1 MIKTPHVEDILPLI
15 DNDTWFFVDL
25 DNCMFEAA
33 QALGHANWFYDEV
46 QRRVQNGM
54 TRDEAIRDAYPAW
67 IETQKICSVKPLEE
81 NFIPILSM
89 LQEKGIVMMGLTH
102 RQPLVADA
110 TIRQVNSLGFDF
122 SKTSPPLQN
131 EFVSSSQTPSI
142 YSQGI
147 LFVGD
152 YNQKIDAL
160 TSFFSATDQKPKK
173 VVFIDDNPK
182 NIAELENLNALGIG
196 YHGVHYTAIEHKPP
210 VYIPEIAQF
219 QFNFKTLKKN
229 EDWNEIIS
237 QGTLAL
243 HAARISGTEQEEAK
257 ICAKLAST
265 AFYQGDYLKALEYAN
280 RCHELSETFED
291 LSLFIR
297 ALYLESAV
305 HRALANKKIDEADQD
320 ESYSVAIKIAQQA
333 ALFYEMHAV
342 NDPSLQGKIYFN
354 LGAAH
359 ADNPRG
365 DLSQALAHY
374 SLALH
379 SFKTANAVD
388 DWIRTKVRL
397 GKVYLLQKNYRTA
410 ESLIEEVRL
419 EKLNERIGMQ
429 VDYLEAQLKFVMG
442 ETSSAIEIA
451 KQGLDRAE
459 KLGAKEDKRRF
470 ASLLA
475 Q

>member
-1 MIKTPHVEDILPLI
+1 MLKHLFLFVSFLFFVSSSIETKIIKTPHVEDILPLI
-15 DNDTWFFVDL
+15 NNDTWFLVDL

-33 QALGHANWFYDEV
+33 QALGHANWFYDEL
-46 QRRVQNGM
+46 QRRMQNGM
-54 TRDEAIRDAYPAW
+54 TRDEAICDAYPAW
-67 IETQKICSVKPLEE
+67 IETQKICRVKPLEE

-89 LQEKGIVMMGLTH
+89 LQEKGIVIMGLTH
-102 RQPLVADA
+102 RQSSVADA
-110 TIRQVNSLGFDF
+110 TIRQVQSLGFDF
-122 SKTSPPLQN
+122 SKSSPSLQN
-131 EFVSSSQTPSI
+131 EFISSSQTPSV

-152 YNQKIDAL
+152 YNRKIDVL
-160 TSFFSATDQKPKK
+160 TSFFSATDQRPKK

-182 NIAELENLNALGIG
+182 NVAELENLNALGIG

-210 VYIPEIAQF
+210 VYVSEIAQF

-243 HAARISGTEQEEAK
+243 RAAKTYGKEQEEAQ

-265 AFYQGDYLKALEYAN
+265 AFYQGDYLNALEYAN

-291 LSLFIR
+291 PSLFIR

-305 HRALANKKIDEADQD
+305 HRALANKKTDEIGQD
-320 ESYSVAIKIAQQA
+320 ESYSVAVKIAQQA
-333 ALFYEMHAV
+333 ALFYEMRAV
-342 NDPSLQGKIYFN
+342 NHPSLQGKIYFN

-365 DLSQALAHY
+365 DLNQALDCY

-397 GKVYLLQKNYRTA
+397 GKAYLIQSNTNPK
-410 ESLIEEVRL
+410 
-419 EKLNERIGMQ
+419 K
-429 VDYLEAQLKFVMG
+429 
-442 ETSSAIEIA
+442 
-451 KQGLDRAE
+451 
-459 KLGAKEDKRRF
+459 
-470 ASLLA
+470 
-475 Q
+475 